1 MTVSISPVWNGIQF
15 FDNLGQPL
23 SGGKIFQYEAG
34 STSIQQTTYAD
45 DLGAVPNS
53 NPIILDSSGRMLTD
67 LWLTDGSAYNLI
79 LTLADGTSVLTGVD
93 NVIGVVSSS
102 ASSSSTAIWSE
113 VLTPPTYV
121 GPTQFLVAGNL
132 TTEFSVGNRVQIEY
146 TTNSFKYGTV
156 SARTYSSPNT
166 QVTLVNDSSV
176 QNSGM
181 TKVYWSLNV
190 TNGRTVDA
198 GAVTY
203 NVLSTY
209 STPATVGAALNVLTA
224 ADVALNTR
232 IDNTLKTTLTAGTGT
247 AYTLAPATTVVS
259 YSPLSSWMVQFHT
272 GSGALPQLNINGV
285 GFKNL
290 TQYDSAGGTAFATIW
305 PLQISRVVY
314 NSVLDNFVV
323 LDQIPS
329 ASTAAPRGQQV
340 FGSNGTFTVPASV
353 YNIQVTC
360 VAGGGGGAGGNTV
373 SFGDIES
380 GYTYVN
386 SYGGAGGSGG
396 SGNKY
401 LVVTPGATY
410 AISIGTGGVGSAGNG
425 TAGGSTVFGASLVVS
440 TGGGAG
446 LVAPANGAPGYGSTA
461 DYGFYNVGY
470 QIGSTPKGNGGVGG
484 YGGGVS
490 GTNGGDGM
498 VIVEW

>member
-156 SARTYSSPNT
+156 LSRTYSSPNT
-166 QVTLVNDSSV
+166 QVTLVNDAAV

-198 GAVTY
+198 GAVTS
-203 NVLSTY
+203 NAPSTY
-209 STPATVGAALNVLTA
+209 TTPLTVGYALNTLTA
-224 ADVALNTR
+224 EDVALNTR
-232 IDNTLKTTLTAGTGT
+232 IDKTFLVWDATGT
-247 AYTLAPATTVVS
+247 NNVVLTPSPAITSYATRQRFTVRFINPS
-259 YSPLSSWMVQFHT
+259 
-272 GSGALPQLNINGV
+272 SGAMTININGV
-285 GFKNL
+285 GAASL
-290 TQYDSAGGTAFATIW
+290 LQYNPAGVLGNAIVSAALVSDIA
-305 PLQISRVVY
+305 Y
-314 NSVLDNFVV
+314 NGAAWVL
-323 LDQIPS
+323 LDQLPAA
-329 ASTAAPRGQQV
+329 ASVIPRGQQV
-340 FGSNGTFTVPASV
+340 FSSNSTFTVPANV
-353 YNIQVTC
+353 YSIQVTC
-360 VAGGGGGAGGNTV
+360 VGGGGGSSSGNTIT
-373 SFGDIES
+373 FGDIES

-386 SYGGAGGSGG
+386 SYGGNGGAGG

-401 LVVTPGATY
+401 LAVTPGATY
-410 AISIGTGGVGSAGNG
+410 PITIGAGGTAGSGAGNG
-425 TAGGSTVFGASLVVS
+425 GNGGSTVFGASLVVS
-440 TGGGAG
+440 TGGGGG
-446 LVAPANGAPGYGSTA
+446 LYAPANGASGYGSTA

-470 QIGSTPKGNGGVGG
+470 QIGATPKGVGAAGTWGYTGAGVAGGP
-484 YGGGVS
+484 
-490 GTNGGDGM
+490 GM